1 MTEKKKSPAGAKP
14 KQDNSKNTTTSI
26 AETEVK
32 GNPASK
38 EKKDAKS
45 REWWCVVY
53 PDSAP
58 SNWRELV
65 QETFL
70 EAYISPLHDKDKN
83 PDGTPKKPHYHVVLA
98 WSGPTTFSNAKNI
111 MGEFK
116 GVIQPKVIGSLRGV
130 CRGTPKKPHYHVVL
144 AWSGPTTFSNAK
156 NIMGEFKGVIQPK
169 VIGSLRGVCRYL
181 CHLDNPEK
189 AQYSPEDVICYN
201 GADWNTVINLK
212 SEKYTAIEEMQ
223 AFCDKYRITSFLI
236 LNTYARAHRKADWFR
251 TLCDN
256 GSYIMREYCKSMEW
270 ELQNSGSAP
279 SIEDIDA
286 MIEAIDAEDEAEP
299 TEAKKEEPKEK
310 EGKG

>member
-26 AETEVK
+26 AETEAK

-83 PDGTPKKPHYHVVLA
+83 PD
-98 WSGPTTFSNAKNI
+98 
-111 MGEFK
+111 
-116 GVIQPKVIGSLRGV
+116 
-130 CRGTPKKPHYHVVL
+130 GTPKKPHYHVVL